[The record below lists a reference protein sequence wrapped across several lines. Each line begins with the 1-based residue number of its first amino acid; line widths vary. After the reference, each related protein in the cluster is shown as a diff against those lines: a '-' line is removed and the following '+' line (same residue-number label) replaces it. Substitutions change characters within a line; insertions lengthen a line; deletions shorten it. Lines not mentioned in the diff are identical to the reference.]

1 MQMQYRYLSHDIFF
15 LMGFF
20 PFLQTENSKVEEKQK
35 AQEQEITKFKEENDK
50 NILEIAALKQELE
63 IAKTIHD
70 RRSLEM
76 ETEAK
81 GAKAGLQMRL
91 KELECLLAD
100 SNNKVKELEA
110 SSESKCQRWNMKE
123 NTYQSFM
130 DFQFGAM
137 RVYIGFYL
145 YYFCILLFNI
155 IHFTNLFKYSGI
167 KVNFPLHQARNFK
180 NTGELF

>member
-76 ETEAK
+76 ETEVK
-81 GAKAGLQMRL
+81 GAKEGLQMRL
-91 KELECLLAD
+91 KELEGLLAD
-100 SNNKVKELEA
+100 SNNKLKELEA
-110 SSESKCQRWNMKE
+110 SSESKCQRWNMTE
-123 NTYQSFM
+123 NIYQSFM
-130 DFQFGAM
+130 DSQFGAM
-137 RVYIGFYL
+137 QVYIGFCL
-145 YYFCILLFNI
+145 Y
-155 IHFTNLFKYSGI
+155 
-167 KVNFPLHQARNFK
+167 
-180 NTGELF
+180 